1 MSTTITFK
9 GREPIGCIAVLSDT
23 ALVTSADDLLKQ
35 LPRPKIE
42 IQFEASTD
50 VNTLLSVYS
59 DSDALSEISINTEI
73 PVGTKQI
80 TRPATEEEIAAME
93 AEKADKI
100 ESDNSSADNTAEENA
115 TTDEAS
121 AEEEPTSDESP
132 SDTTSDDM
140 ETETGESTSE
150 VPMITET
157 VTEYK
162 EEIFVHLNYV
172 IRIGLTLQYVDGKEI
187 WVMSLAQLTETD
199 IALRELSGYIA
210 KKVNFLTFEEYQQA
224 LIDQSKEDLAKY
236 LETHPLISNCY
247 QGVYNKFNATEQH
260 RNLFTTKY
268 FAHMLKVQAGLPDQ
282 MTWNISGQECVP
294 WTDEEA
300 LIFVMDMDAYI
311 TPLVHAQQTYELA
324 IKAATTKEELDA
336 IKIDYSEVK
345 APNGTED
352 LLGK

>member
-35 LPRPKIE
+35 LPRPKID
-42 IQFEASTD
+42 IQFEANTD
-50 VNTLLSVYS
+50 INTLISVYS
-59 DSDALSEISINTEI
+59 DADALSEISINMQI
-73 PVGTKQI
+73 PVATQV
-80 TRPATEEEIAAME
+80 TRSATEEEIAAME
-93 AEKADKI
+93 ANGEQ
-100 ESDNSSADNTAEENA
+100 
-115 TTDEAS
+115 TTE
-121 AEEEPTSDESP
+121 
-132 SDTTSDDM
+132 
-140 ETETGESTSE
+140 E
-150 VPMITET
+150 VPTITET
-157 VTEYK
+157 VTEYR
-162 EEIFVHLNYV
+162 EEIYVHLNYV
-172 IRIGLTLQYVDGKEI
+172 IRIGLTLQYVDDKEI

-199 IALRELSGYIA
+199 VALRELSGYIA

-236 LETHPLISNCY
+236 FESHPLISNCY

-268 FAHMLKVQAGLPDQ
+268 FAHMLKVQAGIPDQ

-300 LIFVMDMDAYI
+300 VAFVIAMDAYV

-324 IKAATTKEELDA
+324 IKAATSKEELDA
-336 IKIDYSEVK
+336 IKIDYTTVK
-345 APNGTED
+345 APNGTVD
-352 LLGK
+352 LLGT

>member
-9 GREPIGCIAVLSDT
+9 GREPIECIAVLSDT

-35 LPRPKIE
+35 LPRPKID
-42 IQFEASTD
+42 IQFEAITD
-50 VNTLLSVYS
+50 INTLISVYS
-59 DSDALSEISINTEI
+59 DADALSEISINMQI
-73 PVGTKQI
+73 PVATQV

-93 AEKADKI
+93 ANGEQ
-100 ESDNSSADNTAEENA
+100 
-115 TTDEAS
+115 TTE
-121 AEEEPTSDESP
+121 
-132 SDTTSDDM
+132 
-140 ETETGESTSE
+140 E
-150 VPMITET
+150 VPTITET
-157 VTEYK
+157 VTEYR
-162 EEIFVHLNYV
+162 EEIYVHLNYV
-172 IRIGLTLQYVDGKEI
+172 IRIGLTLQYVDDKEI

-236 LETHPLISNCY
+236 FESHPLISNCY

-268 FAHMLKVQAGLPDQ
+268 FAHMLKVQAGIPDQ

-300 LIFVMDMDAYI
+300 VAFVIAMDAYV

-324 IKAATTKEELDA
+324 IKAATSKEELDA
-336 IKIDYSEVK
+336 IKIDYTTVK
-345 APNGTED
+345 APNGTVD
-352 LLGK
+352 LLGT

>member
-9 GREPIGCIAVLSDT
+9 GKEPINCIAVLSDT

-35 LPRPKIE
+35 LPRPKID
-42 IQFEASTD
+42 IQFSTD
-50 VNTLLSVYS
+50 TDITTLLSVYS
-59 DSDALSEISINTEI
+59 DPDALSEISINMKV
-73 PVGTKQI
+73 PVTTQV
-80 TRPATEEEIAAME
+80 TRPATEEEIAAM
-93 AEKADKI
+93 KAN
-100 ESDNSSADNTAEENA
+100 E
-115 TTDEAS
+115 
-121 AEEEPTSDESP
+121 
-132 SDTTSDDM
+132 SDTTEDESQTTED
-140 ETETGESTSE
+140 ETADETLNDTANEDSTNSVE
-150 VPMITET
+150 EIPMITES
-157 VTEYK
+157 VTDYK
-162 EEIFVHLNYV
+162 EEIYVHLNYV
-172 IRIGLTLQYVDGKEI
+172 IRIGLALQHVDGKEV

-224 LIDQSKEDLAKY
+224 LIDQSKDDLAKY

-268 FAHMLKVQAGLPDQ
+268 FAHMLKVQSGIQDQ

-300 LIFVMDMDAYI
+300 LIFVIDMDKYI

-336 IKIDYSEVK
+336 IKIDYSKVD

-352 LLGK
+352 LLYNN

>member
-1 MSTTITFK
+1 MATTITFK
-9 GREPIGCIAVLSDT
+9 GREPIDCIAVLSDT

-42 IQFEASTD
+42 IQFEANTD
-50 VNTLLSVYS
+50 INTLISIYS
-59 DSDALSEISINTEI
+59 DQDALSEISINTDV
-73 PVGTKQI
+73 PVGTTQV
-80 TRPATEEEIAAME
+80 TRPATEEEIAALE
-93 AEKADKI
+93 
-100 ESDNSSADNTAEENA
+100 
-115 TTDEAS
+115 TDSEDS
-121 AEEEPTSDESP
+121 
-132 SDTTSDDM
+132 
-140 ETETGESTSE
+140 STSE
-150 VPMITET
+150 EVPTVTET

-172 IRIGLTLQYVDGKEI
+172 IRIGLALQHVDGKEI

-268 FAHMLKVQAGLPDQ
+268 FAHMLKVQSGISDQ

-336 IKIDYSEVK
+336 IKIDYSKVET
-345 APNGTED
+345 PNGTED

>member
-1 MSTTITFK
+1 MATTITFK
-9 GREPIGCIAVLSDT
+9 GKEPISCIAVLSDT

-35 LPRPKIE
+35 LPRPKID
-42 IQFEASTD
+42 IQFDANTD
-50 VNTLLSVYS
+50 INTLISVYS
-59 DSDALSEISINTEI
+59 DSDALSEISINTQI
-73 PVGTKQI
+73 PVTTQV

-93 AEKADKI
+93 AEKATDS
-100 ESDNSSADNTAEENA
+100 ESDITSDGTAEEDA
-115 TTDEAS
+115 VTDK
-121 AEEEPTSDESP
+121 TSTEDESS
-132 SDTTSDDM
+132 SDTTSDDTSI
-140 ETETGESTSE
+140 ETDETTAE
-150 VPMITET
+150 VPMITEE

-172 IRIGLTLQYVDGKEI
+172 IRIGLNLTYVDGKEI

-268 FAHMLKVQAGLPDQ
+268 FAHMLKVQSGIPDQ

-300 LIFVMDMDAYI
+300 LIFVMAMDAYI

-336 IKIDYSEVK
+336 IKIDYSKVET
-345 APNGTED
+345 PNGTED

>member
-9 GREPIGCIAVLSDT
+9 GREPIECIAVLSDT

-35 LPRPKIE
+35 LPRPKID
-42 IQFEASTD
+42 IQFEANTD
-50 VNTLLSVYS
+50 INTLISVYS
-59 DSDALSEISINTEI
+59 DADALSEISINMQI
-73 PVGTKQI
+73 PVATQV

-93 AEKADKI
+93 ANGEQ
-100 ESDNSSADNTAEENA
+100 
-115 TTDEAS
+115 TTE
-121 AEEEPTSDESP
+121 
-132 SDTTSDDM
+132 
-140 ETETGESTSE
+140 E
-150 VPMITET
+150 VPTITET
-157 VTEYK
+157 VTEYR
-162 EEIFVHLNYV
+162 EEIYVHLNYV
-172 IRIGLTLQYVDGKEI
+172 IRIGLTLQYVDDKEI

-236 LETHPLISNCY
+236 FESHPLISNCY

-268 FAHMLKVQAGLPDQ
+268 FAHMLKVQAGIPDQ

-300 LIFVMDMDAYI
+300 VAFVIAMDAYV

-324 IKAATTKEELDA
+324 IKAATSKEELDA
-336 IKIDYSEVK
+336 IKIDYTTVK
-345 APNGTED
+345 APNGTVD
-352 LLGK
+352 LLGT

>member
-1 MSTTITFK
+1 MATTITFK
-9 GREPIGCIAVLSDT
+9 GREPIDCIAVLSDT

-42 IQFEASTD
+42 IQFEANTD
-50 VNTLLSVYS
+50 INTLISIYS
-59 DSDALSEISINTEI
+59 DQDALSEISINTDV
-73 PVGTKQI
+73 PVGTTQV

-93 AEKADKI
+93 T
-100 ESDNSSADNTAEENA
+100 NSEDS
-115 TTDEAS
+115 
-121 AEEEPTSDESP
+121 
-132 SDTTSDDM
+132 
-140 ETETGESTSE
+140 STSE
-150 VPMITET
+150 EVPTVTET

-172 IRIGLTLQYVDGKEI
+172 IRIGLSLQHVDGKEI

-268 FAHMLKVQAGLPDQ
+268 FAHMLKVQSGISDQ

-336 IKIDYSEVK
+336 IKIDYSKVET
-345 APNGTED
+345 PNGTED
-352 LLGK
+352 LLGNK

>member
-9 GREPIGCIAVLSDT
+9 GREPIECIAVLSDT

-35 LPRPKIE
+35 LPRPKID
-42 IQFEASTD
+42 IQFEANTD
-50 VNTLLSVYS
+50 INTLLSVYS
-59 DSDALSEISINTEI
+59 DADALSEISINMQI
-73 PVGTKQI
+73 PVATQV

-93 AEKADKI
+93 AAGEQ
-100 ESDNSSADNTAEENA
+100 
-115 TTDEAS
+115 TTE
-121 AEEEPTSDESP
+121 
-132 SDTTSDDM
+132 
-140 ETETGESTSE
+140 E
-150 VPMITET
+150 VPTITET
-157 VTEYK
+157 VTEYR
-162 EEIFVHLNYV
+162 EEIYVHLNYV
-172 IRIGLTLQYVDGKEI
+172 IRIGLTLQYVDDKEI

-236 LETHPLISNCY
+236 FESHPLISNCY

-268 FAHMLKVQAGLPDQ
+268 FAHMLKVQAGIPDQ

-300 LIFVMDMDAYI
+300 VAFVIAMDAYV

-324 IKAATTKEELDA
+324 IKAATSKEELDA
-336 IKIDYSEVK
+336 IKIDYTTVN
-345 APNGTED
+345 APNGTVD
-352 LLGK
+352 LLGT